1 MARKVKPVATQLPV
15 DNMEHIKQAV
25 MEPSLRERRRIGHQF
40 TQESLAKLKI
50 GRGDFLTSTEEDMFQ
65 EMLIRHGKAFALT
78 PDEIGC
84 VDPSIIVPMVI
95 FTVPHVP
102 WDLKPIPVPRALLPK
117 LIELLKEKVKMGIL
131 EPSIAPYSNRWFT
144 VPKKSRN

>member
-1 MARKVKPVATQLPV
+1 
-15 DNMEHIKQAV
+15 MEHIKQAV

-50 GRGDFLTSTEEDMFQ
+50 RGDDFLTSTEEDMFQ

-84 VDPSIIVPMVI
+84 VDPSIIVPMVG
-95 FTVPHVP
+95 TTPDGVPNILFEGSYEGFNNDQITGWSSCPGMGHYR
-102 WDLKPIPVPRALLPK
+102 WLRGPINHLQREQRSEYVANTIRHIIDFLN
-117 LIELLKEKVKMGIL
+117 I
-131 EPSIAPYSNRWFT
+131 
-144 VPKKSRN
+144 